1 MKQLDYQFK
10 AVKNLKEKSNELL
23 DLQGN
28 HTIVFKAPTG
38 SGKTIM
44 MAEFLK
50 ELVNN
55 RVDGKELSFIWTA
68 PRKLHSQSKTS
79 LENHYLDS
87 MALKCSNFED
97 LSDRMIGPN
106 EILFLNWESINREE
120 NIYYRENEQEFYLE
134 KVVENTK
141 DDGRTLVLIID
152 ESHHT
157 AGAEHTQGLI
167 GLMNAKLTVEVSAT
181 PPNIQYDESVVVH
194 RQHVIE
200 EEMIKKRIAINPDF
214 KNTIQ
219 QQSAGGDVTVNSDAD
234 ESTNEFIIRTA
245 LEKREELVKQFSD
258 ENSNVNPL
266 MLIQLPD
273 RQQGRADFVEGVKE
287 ILKDNHDITI
297 DNRRL
302 AVYLADDKENLA
314 TITKDNSPVE
324 VMIFKQA
331 IALGWDCPRA
341 SILVLF
347 REWRSIIFS
356 IQTVGRIMRMPEWKH
371 YDNDDLNVGYVYTNL
386 SDISIHQ
393 DIADGYATVFHSRRN
408 NDIYEDLE
416 LLSCHSLRQRERTR
430 LTPNF
435 VKFFLEAANELDLKN
450 KISTDIDQI
459 SNQLISDGIVT
470 NPDEEFEHL
479 QENQTDTFDAHTG
492 DTVERTLDEE
502 EIQILFDQLSI
513 DALSPIYPDERSV
526 KRVNKSIYE
535 FFKNEFPMQ
544 FDYAGL
550 KEQMIVLANE
560 NNQHFK
566 DAVNLAKEKYLTDV
580 EKRAKE
586 LAFDENWKIP
596 KSINYSDEYIQ
607 KVFSLSIMQPF
618 YEKNGASI
626 VEKNFAKFLNNKS
639 HEVEWWFKNGEKDGT
654 FFAVPR
660 KDGDDDVPFYV
671 DWIVKYKD
679 GKIGLFDTKGG
690 ITAET
695 AGPRAI
701 GLVKYIKEQNA
712 NGKIL
717 FGGIV
722 IEKEESFWINSN
734 ETYEYNENDLLG
746 SGWII
751 FS

>member
-38 SGKTIM
+38 SGKTVM
-44 MAEFLK
+44 MAEYLK

-55 RVDGKELSFIWTA
+55 RIDKKELSFIWTA
-68 PRKLHSQSKTS
+68 PRKLHSQSKAS

-87 MALKCSNFED
+87 MALKCSKFED

-106 EILFLNWESINREE
+106 EILFLNWESINREG

-157 AGAEHTQGLI
+157 AGAENTQGLI
-167 GLMNAKLTVEVSAT
+167 GLINAKLTIEVSAT
-181 PPNIQYDESVVVH
+181 PPNIQYDGSVVVH

-219 QQSAGGDVTVNSDAD
+219 QTLASGDVTVQSDAD

-245 LEKREELVKQFSD
+245 LEKRADLANQLAD
-258 ENSNVNPL
+258 ENSTVNPL

-273 RQQGRADFVEGVKE
+273 RLRGQDDFVESVKE
-287 ILKDNHDITI
+287 ILQDNHDINI

-314 TITKDNSPVE
+314 TITKNDSPVQ
-324 VMIFKQA
+324 VMVFKQA

-347 REWRSIIFS
+347 RNWRSIVFS
-356 IQTVGRIMRMPEWKH
+356 IQTVGRIMRMPELKH
-371 YDNDDLNVGYVYTNL
+371 YVSDDLNVGYIYTNL

-393 DIADGYATVFHSRRN
+393 DIADGYATIYHSRRN
-408 NDIYEDLE
+408 NDIYEEIE

-430 LTPNF
+430 LAPRF
-435 VKFFLEAANELDLKN
+435 VEFFLNASNELDLKN
-450 KISTDIDQI
+450 KISIEIESIAKDI
-459 SNQLISDGIVT
+459 ISDGKISE
-470 NPDEEFEHL
+470 PDVEFEHL
-479 QENQTDTFDAHTG
+479 LVADSTHEGEIVSRQQT
-492 DTVERTLDEE
+492 EE
-502 EIQILFDQLSI
+502 EVQVLFDQFSI
-513 DALSPIYPDERSV
+513 DALAPLFPEERSV
-526 KRVNKSIYE
+526 KRINKSIYE
-535 FFKNEFPMQ
+535 FFKIEFPQ

-550 KEQMIVLANE
+550 QEQKIVLADE
-560 NNQHFK
+560 NVQFFK
-566 DAVNLAKEKYLTDV
+566 DVVNLAKENYLADV

-586 LAFDENWKIP
+586 IVFDENWEIP
-596 KSINYSDEYIQ
+596 KSVNYSEEFVQ
-607 KVFSLSIMQPF
+607 KDYEQSIMQPF
-618 YEKNGASI
+618 YEKTGASM
-626 VEKNFAKFLNNKS
+626 VEKNFAEFLNNKIG
-639 HEVEWWFKNGEKDGT
+639 EIEWWFKNGERDGT

-660 KDGDDDVPFYV
+660 KNGEDDIPFYV
-671 DWIVKYKD
+671 DWIIKYKD
-679 GKIGLFDTKGG
+679 GRIGVFDTKGG
-690 ITAET
+690 LTAET
-695 AGPRAI
+695 AGSRAK
-701 GLVKYIKEQNA
+701 GLAKYIQEQNE
-712 NGKIL
+712 NGKKL

-722 IEKEESFWINSN
+722 IEKNDSFWLNSN
-734 ETYEYNENDLLG
+734 GEYTYDENDLLG
-746 SGWII
+746 SGWKV
-751 FS
+751 FT

>member
-1 MKQLDYQFK
+1 MKNFDYQFK

-23 DLQGN
+23 DLKGN

-38 SGKTIM
+38 SGKTVM
-44 MAEFLK
+44 MAEYLK
-50 ELVNN
+50 ELINN
-55 RVDGKELSFIWTA
+55 RIDEKELSFIWTA
-68 PRKLHSQSKTS
+68 PRKLHSQSKAS

-106 EILFLNWESINREE
+106 EILFLNWESINREDS
-120 NIYYRENEQEFYLE
+120 IIYRENEQEFYLE
-134 KVVENTK
+134 KVIENTK
-141 DDGRTLVLIID
+141 DNGRTLVLIID

-157 AGAEHTQGLI
+157 AGAEHTQSLI
-167 GLMNAKLTVEVSAT
+167 GIINAKLTVEVSAT

-219 QQSAGGDVTVNSDAD
+219 QQSVGGDVTVQSDAD

-245 LEKREELVKQFSD
+245 LEKREELAKQFSD

-273 RQQGRADFVEGVKE
+273 RQQGQADFVEGVKE
-287 ILKDNHDITI
+287 ILKDNHDIRI

-314 TITKDNSPVE
+314 TITKNDSPVE

-347 REWRSIIFS
+347 RDWRSIVFS

-371 YDNDDLNVGYVYTNL
+371 YDNDDLNEGYVYTNL
-386 SDISIHQ
+386 SDIKIHQ
-393 DIADGYATVFHSRRN
+393 DMADGYATVFHSRRN

-479 QENQTDTFDAHTG
+479 QENQTNTFDSHSG
-492 DTVERTLDEE
+492 DTAERTLNEE
-502 EIQILFDQLSI
+502 EIQVLFDQFSI
-513 DALSPIYPDERSV
+513 DALSPLYPDERSV

-566 DAVNLAKEKYLTDV
+566 DAVNLAKENYLADI
-580 EKRAKE
+580 ERRAKE
-586 LAFDENWKIP
+586 LVLDKNWEIP

-607 KVFSLSIMQPF
+607 KEFPLSIMHPF
-618 YEKNGASI
+618 YEKNSASI
-626 VEKNFAKFLNNKS
+626 VEKNFAKFLNDKS
-639 HEVEWWFKNGEKDGT
+639 DEVKWWFKNGERDGT

-660 KDGDDDVPFYV
+660 KEVEDNVSFYV
-671 DWIVKYKD
+671 DWIVNYKD
-679 GKIGLFDTKGG
+679 GKIGLFDTKAG

-695 AGPRAI
+695 AGPRAK
-701 GLVKYIKEQNA
+701 GLARYIKKQNK
-712 NGKIL
+712 NGKNL

-722 IEKEESFWINSN
+722 IEKEGSFWINSN
-734 ETYEYNENDLLG
+734 EEYQYDENDLLN
-746 SGWII
+746 SGWEIL
-751 FS
+751 S

>member
-1 MKQLDYQFK
+1 MKQLEYQFK
-10 AVKNLKEKSNELL
+10 AIKDLKEKSNELL

-38 SGKTIM
+38 SGKTVM
-44 MAEFLK
+44 MAEYLK

-55 RVDGKELSFIWTA
+55 RIDKKELSFIWTA
-68 PRKLHSQSKTS
+68 PRKLHSQSKAS
-79 LENHYLDS
+79 LEDHYLDS

-97 LSDRMIGPN
+97 LTDRMIGPN
-106 EILFLNWESINREE
+106 EILFLNWESINREG

-134 KVVENTK
+134 KVVENTN
-141 DDGRTLVLIID
+141 DDGRSLVLIID

-157 AGAEHTQGLI
+157 AGAENTQGLI
-167 GLMNAKLTVEVSAT
+167 GLINAKLTVEVSAT

-219 QQSAGGDVTVNSDAD
+219 QQSASGDVTIQSDAD

-245 LEKREELVKQFSD
+245 LEKREELVKQFED

-273 RQQGRADFVEGVKE
+273 RLRGQDDFVEGVKE
-287 ILKDNHDITI
+287 ILQDNHDINI

-314 TITKDNSPVE
+314 TITKNDSPVE

-347 REWRSIIFS
+347 RNWRSIVFS
-356 IQTVGRIMRMPEWKH
+356 IQTVGRIMRMPELIH
-371 YDNDDLNVGYVYTNL
+371 YVSDDLNVGYIYTNL

-393 DIADGYATVFHSRRN
+393 DIADGYATVFHSRRI
-408 NDIYEDLE
+408 NDIYEEIE

-430 LTPNF
+430 LAPRF
-435 VKFFLEAANELDLKN
+435 VEYFLIAANELDLKN
-450 KISTDIDQI
+450 KISIDIEGIARDI
-459 SNQLISDGIVT
+459 ISDGRISE
-470 NPDEEFEHL
+470 PDIEFEHL
-479 QENQTDTFDAHTG
+479 IVADDTHEGDIISRQQT
-492 DTVERTLDEE
+492 EE
-502 EIQILFDQLSI
+502 EIQVLFDQFSI
-513 DALSPIYPDERSV
+513 DALAPLFPEERSV
-526 KRVNKSIYE
+526 KRINKSIYE
-535 FFKNEFPMQ
+535 FFKNEFPQ

-550 KEQMIVLANE
+550 QEQMIVLADE
-560 NNQHFK
+560 NIQYFK
-566 DAVNLAKEKYLTDV
+566 DVVNLAKENYLADV
-580 EKRAKE
+580 EQRAKE
-586 LAFDENWKIP
+586 IVFDENWEIP
-596 KSINYSDEYIQ
+596 KSVNYSEEFVQ
-607 KVFSLSIMQPF
+607 KDYDQSIMQPF
-618 YEKNGASI
+618 YEKTGVSM
-626 VEKNFAKFLNNKS
+626 VEKNFAKFLNDKND
-639 HEVEWWFKNGEKDGT
+639 EIVWWFKNGERDGT

-671 DWIVKYKD
+671 DWIMKYKD
-679 GKIGLFDTKGG
+679 GRIGLFDTKGG
-690 ITAET
+690 LTAET
-695 AGPRAI
+695 AGSRAK
-701 GLVKYIKEQNA
+701 GLAKYIKEQNA
-712 NGKIL
+712 NGKKL

-722 IEKEESFWINSN
+722 IEKNDSFWINSN
-734 ETYEYNENDLLG
+734 EEYTYDENDLLG
-746 SGWII
+746 SGWEV
-751 FS
+751 FT

>member
-38 SGKTIM
+38 SGKTVM
-44 MAEFLK
+44 MAEYLK

-55 RVDGKELSFIWTA
+55 RIDEKELSFIWTA
-68 PRKLHSQSKTS
+68 PRKLHSQSKAS

-87 MALKCSNFED
+87 MALKCSKFED

-106 EILFLNWESINREE
+106 EILFLNWESINREG

-157 AGAEHTQGLI
+157 AGAENTQGLI
-167 GLMNAKLTVEVSAT
+167 GLINAKLTIEVSAT
-181 PPNIQYDESVVVH
+181 PPNIQYDGSVVVH

-219 QQSAGGDVTVNSDAD
+219 QTLASGDVTVQSDAD

-245 LEKREELVKQFSD
+245 LEKRADLANQLAD
-258 ENSNVNPL
+258 ENSTVNPL

-273 RQQGRADFVEGVKE
+273 RLRGQDDFVESVKE
-287 ILKDNHDITI
+287 ILQDNHDINI

-314 TITKDNSPVE
+314 TITKNDSPVQ
-324 VMIFKQA
+324 VMVFKQA

-347 REWRSIIFS
+347 RNWRSIVFS
-356 IQTVGRIMRMPEWKH
+356 IQTVGRIMRMPELKH
-371 YDNDDLNVGYVYTNL
+371 YVSDDLNVGYIYTNL

-393 DIADGYATVFHSRRN
+393 DIADGYATIYHSRRN
-408 NDIYEDLE
+408 NDIYEEIE

-430 LTPNF
+430 LAPRF
-435 VKFFLEAANELDLKN
+435 VEFFLNASNELDLKN
-450 KISTDIDQI
+450 KISIEIESIAKDI
-459 SNQLISDGIVT
+459 ISDGKISE
-470 NPDEEFEHL
+470 PDVEFEHL
-479 QENQTDTFDAHTG
+479 LVADSTHEGEIVSRQQT
-492 DTVERTLDEE
+492 EE
-502 EIQILFDQLSI
+502 EVQVLFDQFSI
-513 DALSPIYPDERSV
+513 DALAPLFPEERSV
-526 KRVNKSIYE
+526 KRINKSIYE
-535 FFKNEFPMQ
+535 FFKIEFPQ

-550 KEQMIVLANE
+550 QEQKIVLADE
-560 NNQHFK
+560 NVQFFK
-566 DAVNLAKEKYLTDV
+566 DVVNLAKENYLADV

-586 LAFDENWKIP
+586 IVFDENWEIP
-596 KSINYSDEYIQ
+596 KSVNYSEEFVQ
-607 KVFSLSIMQPF
+607 KDYEQSIMQPF
-618 YEKNGASI
+618 YEKTGASM
-626 VEKNFAKFLNNKS
+626 VEKNFAEFLNNKI
-639 HEVEWWFKNGEKDGT
+639 GEIE
-654 FFAVPR
+654 FLV
-660 KDGDDDVPFYV
+660 GDR
-671 DWIVKYKD
+671 IIRTHVKETDMRTGEIIKMAENYFVVFQ
-679 GKIGLFDTKGG
+679 GKIDYSLNIADQML
-690 ITAET
+690 
-695 AGPRAI
+695 R
-701 GLVKYIKEQNA
+701 
-712 NGKIL
+712 
-717 FGGIV
+717 
-722 IEKEESFWINSN
+722 
-734 ETYEYNENDLLG
+734 LL
-746 SGWII
+746 
-751 FS
+751 